1 MLHLLYTAGGH
12 TSAGWVPTALLVFRN
27 IQIVGLELLLREG
40 EGLSVEEVIH
50 RASIRVRNR
59 VFVVTGDICFFLLH
73 VHLHLLQSIGILVCG
88 DLEAEL
94 DGLLGDERAPQYLA
108 A

>member
-1 MLHLLYTAGGH
+1 M
-12 TSAGWVPTALLVFRN
+12 PTALLVFRN

-50 RASIRVRNR
+50 RASIRVRDR
-59 VFVVTGDICFFLLH
+59 VFVVTGDIRFFLLH

-94 DGLLGDERAPQYLA
+94 NGLLGDERAPQYLA